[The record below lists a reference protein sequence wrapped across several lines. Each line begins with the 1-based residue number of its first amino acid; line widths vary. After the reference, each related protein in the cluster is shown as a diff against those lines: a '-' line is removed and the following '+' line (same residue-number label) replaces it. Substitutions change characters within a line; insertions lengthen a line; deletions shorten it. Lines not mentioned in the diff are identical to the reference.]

1 MGGSSLMKFA
11 DFHEDAQI
19 TGSSRQMKF
28 FDFHLQAG
36 DHDSSLRL
44 LAEASRLG
52 YHGAVLVFPDETY
65 SRIQPEIEVLRDDPE
80 IMGLEVASGVM
91 IEASNPRDMR
101 RKVNRFRR
109 KVDLVYVSGGNLK
122 VNRAACE
129 NPRVDVLSAPY
140 SSRRDAGMN
149 HVLAREAAR
158 NRVAVELVTTDI
170 MGSWLK
176 VRARVLEYFR
186 DILKLHRKFD
196 FPLLLSSRASSIYD
210 LRTPRDLMNLAGCFG
225 MSTREAGRA
234 LSSTPSSIIEYSRK
248 RPFMIAD
255 GVMLVDDEEQD

>member
-1 MGGSSLMKFA
+1 MKFS

-28 FDFHLQAG
+28 FDFHIQAA

-44 LAEASRLG
+44 LSEASRLG
-52 YHGAVLVFPDETY
+52 YHGAVLVCPDETY
-65 SRIQPEIEVLRDDPE
+65 SRLQPEIELLRDNPE
-80 IMGLEVASGVM
+80 IRGLEVAAGVM
-91 IEASNPRDMR
+91 INASNPQDMR

-109 KVDLVYVSGGNLK
+109 KADVVYVSGGDLK

-158 NRVAVELVTTDI
+158 NRVAVELVTSDVT
-170 MGSWLK
+170 GSWLK

-186 DILKLHRKFD
+186 DILKLHRKFH

-210 LRTPRDLMNLAGCFG
+210 LRTPRDLMNLAVCFG
-225 MSTREAGRA
+225 MSTHEVRGA

-248 RPFMIAD
+248 RPLMIAD
-255 GVMLVDDEEQD
+255 GVRMVDDEEQD